1 LTDYQDTIIREII
14 ATSTPDGQA
23 TIRLDHRE
31 FSVERRTEVA
41 AGDVAGLCPV
51 ELIGISFA
59 S

>member
-1 LTDYQDTIIREII
+1 MTDYQDTIIREIV

-31 FSVERRTEVA
+31 FSVERSTAVE
-41 AGDVAGLCPV
+41 AGDAAGLCPV
-51 ELIGISFA
+51 ELIGVSLA